1 MIDDPFL
8 KMLKTLEFHLF
19 NNILLQNYES
29 ERKKKIL
36 EIIENT
42 PIKKSE
48 ERIFKIKTLISL
60 LMEKS
65 SLA

>member
-36 EIIENT
+36 DIIENT